1 MYFMIKKCFIFEK
14 YVRAKMEIHKEK
26 NHLTLSQVK
35 YKMEKEQKDGRRC
48 SLNTPYAGD
57 F

>member
-48 SLNTPYAGD
+48 SLNRPYAGD